1 MLSRI
6 ERLFL
11 RPMITMPSDGAMD
24 LHRFRVHPR
33 EHYTPRVLWRV
44 LGAAGAQRLVVPRWG
59 QEYVLSSLHRAVTCM
74 DSVWCK
80 FQHVRMRM
88 TLRRLRC
95 EQPTPVQ

>member
-33 EHYTPRVLWRV
+33 EHYTLRVLWRV
-44 LGAAGAQRLVVPRWG
+44 LGIASAQRLVVPRWG
-59 QEYVLSSLHRAVTCM
+59 QEYVLSSLFTPCSTVTCM
-74 DSVWCK
+74 DSVSV
-80 FQHVRMRM
+80 VRVSAR
-88 TLRRLRC
+88 
-95 EQPTPVQ
+95 V